1 MDPVVPRT
9 DLAPSKWMLAAA
21 SEAKFLHGQTTRME
35 GRAGY
40 RYILTIISGASAA
53 SSGQK

>member
-1 MDPVVPRT
+1 MDHVVPRT

-40 RYILTIISGASAA
+40 WYILTIIIGASAT